1 MSYTYRTRGTC
12 ATEINFDIEDGK
24 LYNKDKTKL
33 LYDPADK
40 YWLDDDEE

>member
-24 LYNKDKTKL
+24 LYNVRFTNG
-33 LYDPADK
+33 
-40 YWLDDDEE
+40 